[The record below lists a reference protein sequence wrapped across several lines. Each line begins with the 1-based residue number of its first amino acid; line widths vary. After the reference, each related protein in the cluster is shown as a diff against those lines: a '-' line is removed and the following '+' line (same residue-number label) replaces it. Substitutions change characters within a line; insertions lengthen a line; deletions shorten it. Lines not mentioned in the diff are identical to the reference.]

1 MSDSSL
7 RDEELGTCS
16 AADILFSDCVKMQ
29 KFSSAVSIAPA
40 VSSMGALMTLKT
52 KVVYALA
59 NMEEVF
65 ALTFSILK
73 RVLNGLG

>member
-1 MSDSSL
+1 MSASSF

-29 KFSSAVSIAPA
+29 KFSTAMSLTPA

-52 KVVYALA
+52 KVVYAMA

-65 ALTFSILK
+65 ALSFSVLK